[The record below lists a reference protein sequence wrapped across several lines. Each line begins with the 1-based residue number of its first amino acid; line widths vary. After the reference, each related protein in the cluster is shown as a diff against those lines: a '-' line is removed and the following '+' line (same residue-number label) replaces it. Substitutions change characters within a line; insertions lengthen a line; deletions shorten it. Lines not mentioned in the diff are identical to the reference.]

1 MMKMRFLLLSA
12 LLTSASAAPLVAD
25 EVGEGYEM
33 VLSSVSEIGEQWE
46 SRHRIG
52 DGSLLHCNRALKTQV
67 LPRVVPRG
75 SIMSPGGNSYE
86 WTVYAAVCKPEA
98 RR

>member
-1 MMKMRFLLLSA
+1 MTRKLSLILGA
-12 LLTSASAAPLVAD
+12 LLAFISAFPIAAD

-33 VLSSVSEIGEQWE
+33 VWSSVSETGMQNEL
-46 SRHRIG
+46 RMRIG
-52 DGSLLHCNRALKTQV
+52 DGSLVHCNRALKTQEI
-67 LPRVVPRG
+67 PRVVPRG

-86 WTVYAAVCKPEA
+86 WTIYAVACKPEA